1 MAEGRAAREEERAEG
16 LARENRELGG
26 RLREQEAR
34 LGERE
39 AAVATLE
46 GEVAELL
53 GRLNLLQVL
62 PFLLLLLLMGY
73 CVPSCLSFIPGSNI
87 LIKGDNFVKLD

>member
-1 MAEGRAAREEERAEG
+1 M
-16 LARENRELGG
+16 ELGG
-26 RLREQEAR
+26 RLREQEGR
-34 LGERE
+34 LAERE

-62 PFLLLLLLMGY
+62 PCLLLLLLMGY
-73 CVPSCLSFIPGSNI
+73 CAPSCLCFLPGSNI
-87 LIKGDNFVKLD
+87 MIKADNFVKKLLMLKGKLKNNSP